1 MVEYA
6 RGNLLEADV
15 EALVNT
21 VNCVGVMG
29 KGVALQFKQA
39 FPENYRQYKKACDA
53 GEVQPGRMFVVP
65 TGSMINPRYVIN
77 FPTKRHWRGKSRLE
91 DIKAGLAAL
100 VDEARRLDIRSI
112 AIPPLGSGMGG
123 LQWAQ
128 VKPLMAGA
136 LAGLPQVRVVIYE
149 PLGAP
154 KADSMPVATMRP
166 RMTLGRALFIRLIE
180 LYRTQGYSL
189 SLLEIQKLAYF
200 LQSAGLDLKLDYSK
214 HKYGPYAETV
224 HHVLQ
229 RMEGHYIRGYGDRS
243 QRAGIY
249 LLPEAAQAARD
260 FISTNPEA
268 IALLDRVGRLIEGF
282 ETPYGMELLATVH
295 WLAHDDP
302 RAAVDLGR
310 AIAGVRSWSSRK
322 ELKFP
327 AEHINKAWSRLQEQD
342 WFPTD

>member
-6 RGNLLEADV
+6 SGNLLEADV

-29 KGVALQFKQA
+29 KGIALQFKQA
-39 FPENYRQYKKACDA
+39 FPENYRQYRKACDA

-77 FPTKRHWRGKSRLE
+77 FPTKRHWRGKSRIE

-128 VKPLMAGA
+128 VKPLIAGA
-136 LAGLPQVRVVIYE
+136 LAGLPQVHVVIYE
-149 PLGAP
+149 PSGAP
-154 KADSMPVATMRP
+154 RADSMPVATKRP
-166 RMTLGRALFIRLIE
+166 KMTLGRALFIRLIE

-200 LQSAGLDLKLDYSK
+200 LQSAGLDLKLDYRK
-214 HKYGPYAETV
+214 HQYGPYAETV

-229 RMEGHYIRGYGDRS
+229 RMEGHYIRGYGDRI

-260 FISTNPEA
+260 SISTNAEA
-268 IALLDRVGRLIEGF
+268 TALLDRVGRLIEGF

-295 WLAHDDP
+295 WLAHEDP
-302 RAAVDLGR
+302 RAAVDLER
-310 AIAGVRSWSSRK
+310 VTAGVRSWSSRK

-327 AEHINKAWSRLQEQD
+327 AAHIKKAWSRLQEQD